1 MATKKELLE
10 LKKLLEDINRQYTS
24 LNKTSPFKGQDA
36 AQFVKTFENGG
47 DAIASAT
54 ISLKAMRAEVAG
66 VETGLDDLK
75 ETFRNISKELGNLP
89 NPLKDMEK
97 GFNKIK
103 GLVEKINDVQQD
115 LSKSSAA
122 EIRNIQRKGNLEF
135 QRLKR
140 NIELLDIQHEQLH
153 AERKKLVQEGQ
164 STKQVDIKLG
174 KASELLAFAEDE
186 AQLHEE
192 KVGHQKEFNKTA
204 DATLKRVK
212 NIKAATGLTGS
223 IIKSLGGAAEKI
235 GFGDMSETLSGVTDK
250 MADQAAALTNNGKH
264 AASLGDQFK
273 IMGTGLAGLGTAL
286 MDQLTDPLV
295 ILTMIVKSVKFLVG
309 IFSHVL
315 KITNKIGQ
323 SVGLAG
329 KNAENLKKQ
338 IHAAGD
344 LSGDM
349 FYNTEEMAG
358 AYSKLNKAAGTNLKF
373 NAENA
378 KTFQDLTLYM
388 GVSEEAAAQLF
399 KMSAQTGKS
408 YTGMYDQV
416 RDVTQSL
423 NESSGYSISTQ
434 DAIEAIAQS
443 SGTVRFNIQ
452 GGTEGLVKAAHTAA
466 RLGLTM
472 ADIAAAAETHLD
484 FESSIAKEIEA
495 EMYLQKDLNLDKLR
509 HAALTG
515 NTAMAAE
522 EEARLIKEN
531 YKSLKGNVLAQK
543 AFSAATGISMDKLGG
558 AMVKQEELAGLSG
571 QALKDKLA
579 EGDAMEEMGKN
590 AVAFDRTLQ
599 DAVLQM
605 KALLEPLAN
614 VVGPIIMGMAKSIG
628 PILKVIG
635 SFASSGIGKLVLG
648 IAGIA
653 VGYKVVGSV
662 INKMKDFFGLGK
674 GKLGSSPMNPMHV
687 TGMGGGGGGGG
698 DMMRN
703 AMGGAMKGNIFKY
716 LGKKGGLSRT
726 LNRSI
731 IRMFGKTGF
740 TKLLSTRVLGPLS
753 KTAKTIS
760 STGNIFTRTLFKSG
774 DALNNTIAKVVPNSG
789 ANLQKSF
796 GTNNMSK
803 IAETAET
810 GRYAKGTKINNKP
823 VGGQFAP
830 KSSTEKAAKLTK
842 SSKGGNIFSRA
853 FKSVKGVA
861 SKSFNAVKG
870 VASKG
875 VNFAG
880 DMATKGGKLLGK
892 ANPMEYVKKAFKSPL
907 AKGLGKVLGPIMA
920 AIEGF
925 SNVSSSIS
933 NAKAQQMA
941 GEKVNM
947 GSLGKEIVQGAA
959 YPIANLATNLIPGV
973 GTAISLTDGVLS
985 AFGLSPIKW
994 LTDNLID
1001 LIPDSAFTGLGKF
1014 AIGDSKESS
1023 LSSLPAPKMM
1033 AVGGIVTSAT
1043 NAVVGE
1049 AGPEAVIPLK
1059 EFYNKIDQL
1068 IAAVNKR
1075 GDVYLD
1081 AQKVGYTLALQSSK
1095 M

>member
-1 MATKKELLE
+1 MT
-10 LKKLLEDINRQYTS
+10 N
-24 LNKTSPFKGQDA
+24 
-36 AQFVKTFENGG
+36 
-47 DAIASAT
+47 
-54 ISLKAMRAEVAG
+54 
-66 VETGLDDLK
+66 
-75 ETFRNISKELGNLP
+75 
-89 NPLKDMEK
+89 
-97 GFNKIK
+97 
-103 GLVEKINDVQQD
+103 
-115 LSKSSAA
+115 SS
-122 EIRNIQRKGNLEF
+122 
-135 QRLKR
+135 
-140 NIELLDIQHEQLH
+140 
-153 AERKKLVQEGQ
+153 
-164 STKQVDIKLG
+164 
-174 KASELLAFAEDE
+174 
-186 AQLHEE
+186 
-192 KVGHQKEFNKTA
+192 
-204 DATLKRVK
+204 
-212 NIKAATGLTGS
+212 
-223 IIKSLGGAAEKI
+223 
-235 GFGDMSETLSGVTDK
+235 
-250 MADQAAALTNNGKH
+250 
-264 AASLGDQFK
+264 
-273 IMGTGLAGLGTAL
+273 
-286 MDQLTDPLV
+286 
-295 ILTMIVKSVKFLVG
+295 
-309 IFSHVL
+309 
-315 KITNKIGQ
+315 
-323 SVGLAG
+323 
-329 KNAENLKKQ
+329 
-338 IHAAGD
+338 
-344 LSGDM
+344 
-349 FYNTEEMAG
+349 
-358 AYSKLNKAAGTNLKF
+358 
-373 NAENA
+373 
-378 KTFQDLTLYM
+378 
-388 GVSEEAAAQLF
+388 
-399 KMSAQTGKS
+399 
-408 YTGMYDQV
+408 
-416 RDVTQSL
+416 
-423 NESSGYSISTQ
+423 SS
-434 DAIEAIAQS
+434 
-443 SGTVRFNIQ
+443 VRFNIK
-452 GGTEGLVKAAHTAA
+452 GGAEGLVKAAHTAN
-466 RLGLTM
+466 RLGLSM
-472 ADIAAAAETHLD
+472 DEIAAAAETHLD

-515 NTAMAAE
+515 NVKSQAE
-522 EEARLIKEN
+522 EQLRLIKLHGPALE
-531 YKSLKGNVLAQK
+531 GNVLAQK
-543 AFSAATGISMDKLGG
+543 KFAAALGMTDDQFAKSMI
-558 AMVKQEELAGLSG
+558 KQKELSGLSG

-599 DAVLQM
+599 DAVLQI
-605 KALLEPLAN
+605 KAMLEPLAN
-614 VVGPIIMGMAKSIG
+614 VVGPMIMGMAKSIG
-628 PILKVIG
+628 PILKTIG
-635 SFASSGIGKLVLG
+635 EIASNPIVKMALG

-653 VGYKVVGSV
+653 VGFKVVGSV
-662 INKMKDFFGLGK
+662 ITKMKSLFGLGK

-687 TGMGGGGGGGG
+687 TGMGGGGGGN
-698 DMMRN
+698 MVRN

-731 IRMFGKTGF
+731 IRMFGKTRF

-803 IAETAET
+803 VAETAET
-810 GRYAKGTKINNKP
+810 GRYAKGTKINNKS
-823 VGGQFAP
+823 VGGQFSP

-875 VNFAG
+875 ANFAG

-1068 IAAVNKR
+1068 ISAVGKS

-1081 AQKVGYTLALQSSK
+1081 AQKVGYTIALQSSK